1 MPAVDGDVKPRS
13 YRSERR
19 REQAEETRQRVLD
32 AAARLFEERGYEGA
46 SIAAIAE
53 EARVSQETIYARFRN
68 KRTLLGELVRSAVRG
83 DDPAPVPQQEGPR
96 RIVTASDQHEQLRLF
111 AEDIVLRLERAAPLV
126 AVVSGAA
133 RSEPELAALLAR
145 LHADRLKN
153 LRVLVDALALS
164 GPLRLRNDEALETIW
179 ALTSPELHQLLS
191 RVRGW
196 TRRRYGDW
204 LADSLAQLLLPQ
216 SSQD

>member
-96 RIVTASDQHEQLRLF
+96 RIVTASDQREQLRLF

-153 LRVLVDALALS
+153 LRVLVDGLALN
-164 GPLRLRNDEALETIW
+164 GPLRLRNDEALETVW
-179 ALTSPELHQLLS
+179 ALTSPELHQLLNG
-191 RVRGW
+191 VRGW
-196 TRRRYGDW
+196 TRRRYCDW
-204 LADSLAQLLLPQ
+204 LADSLAELLLQ
-216 SSQD
+216 QTSRR